1 MTFAAPL
8 ALALT
13 SVLLQPT
20 GASLP
25 DFSGTWTLDEG
36 RSDSA
41 HQEKFV
47 SPLVVV
53 ISRGDAATLVVE
65 TRRGDELETMKF
77 TIEATPERPGAI
89 GAGTRRAY
97 WDGPKLVTEGAGNL
111 QGQTVSIRS
120 IRTLNAA
127 ATEMTVESTVA
138 VQHGYT
144 LRGAQTYALVKD
156 VYTRTAK

>member
-1 MTFAAPL
+1 MTLTAPI
-8 ALALT
+8 ALALST
-13 SVLLQPT
+13 LLMQPA
-20 GASLP
+20 GATVP
-25 DFSGTWTLDEG
+25 DFSGTWTLDEA

-41 HQEKFV
+41 SQERFV
-47 SPLVVV
+47 SPMIVV
-53 ISRGDAATLVVE
+53 ISRADAATLVVE
-65 TRRGDELETMKF
+65 TRRGNQVETMKF
-77 TIEATPERPGAI
+77 TIEAAPERPGAI

-111 QGQTVSIRS
+111 QGQTVSIRAM
-120 IRTLNAA
+120 RTLNAA

-156 VYTRTAK
+156 VYLRTAK

>member
-8 ALALT
+8 ALALAST
-13 SVLLQPT
+13 LLQPT
-20 GASLP
+20 AASLP

-41 HQEKFV
+41 RQEKFV
-47 SPLVVV
+47 SPMVVV
-53 ISRGDAATLVVE
+53 ISRADAATLVVE
-65 TRRGDELETMKF
+65 TRRGDQVEVTKF
-77 TIEATPERPGAI
+77 TIEVTPERPGAI

-120 IRTLNAA
+120 LRTLNAT

-156 VYTRTAK
+156 VYTRSAK